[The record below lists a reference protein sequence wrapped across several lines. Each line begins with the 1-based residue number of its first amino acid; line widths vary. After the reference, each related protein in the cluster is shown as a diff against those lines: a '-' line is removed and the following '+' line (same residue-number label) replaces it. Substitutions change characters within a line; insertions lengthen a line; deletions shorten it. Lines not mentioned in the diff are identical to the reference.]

1 MEESDFSHDEPEEG
15 EDSNPL
21 ASSDADLQRLVA
33 EAALAHARQKSIEY
47 HRHRRRRQLRI
58 SIGLFVATFV
68 STTLVGSN
76 FEPWTM
82 LPGLIDTSQ
91 QGQILSRVNNDYPL
105 PADSVMT
112 FHQRYAEFVLQGLSY
127 SCPLMLILLCH
138 EMGHYLQAVRYRIPA
153 TYPFFIPL
161 PLPPLGTM
169 GAVIAQQRGVADRK
183 QMFDIAVS
191 GPLAGLIITLPVLYY
206 GISSSAVDVTIPGRP
221 GFGEPFIIQWFI
233 NWIHGPIP
241 DGQTLFMNG
250 FAMAGW
256 VGVFI
261 TALNLLPV
269 GQLDGG
275 HLTYTMFGKAAH
287 WIAVGLV
294 ITAAAAMY
302 LTRTYSYIVFLVLIM
317 FMGTK
322 HPPTRD
328 DTVPIGLTRH
338 IIGWLTLAFLFIG
351 FTLTPIV
358 VKSS

>member
-1 MEESDFSHDEPEEG
+1 MTESDTSR
-15 EDSNPL
+15 
-21 ASSDADLQRLVA
+21 ASSERPGEGDPFAPGPGTQDP
-33 EAALAHARQKSIEY
+33 EAVLAQVRQKSIEY
-47 HRHRRRRQLRI
+47 HRQRRRRQLRI
-58 SIGLFVATFV
+58 SIGLFIATFI

-76 FEPWTM
+76 FEPWAM
-82 LPGLIDTSQ
+82 FPGLIDTSQ
-91 QGQILSRVNNDYPL
+91 QKQILSRVNKHYPL
-105 PADSVMT
+105 PAGTVMT
-112 FHQRYAEFVLQGLSY
+112 FQQRYADFALQGLSY
-127 SCPLMLILLCH
+127 SCPLMMILLCH

-169 GAVIAQQRGVADRK
+169 GAVIAQQRGIADRK

-191 GPLAGLIITLPVLYY
+191 GPLAGLIATLPVLYY
-206 GISSSAVDVTIPGRP
+206 GIKASSVDVIPP
-221 GFGEPFIIQWFI
+221 GPHWEFGEPYVIRWFI
-233 NWIHGPIP
+233 QWIHGPVP

-275 HLTYTMFGKAAH
+275 HLTYTMLGKSAH
-287 WIAVGLV
+287 WIAVALV
-294 ITAAAAMY
+294 LVAAAAMY

-317 FMGTK
+317 FMGTR

-328 DTVPIGLTRH
+328 DTVPLGATRH

-351 FTLTPIV
+351 FTMTPIV
-358 VKSS
+358 VKNN